1 MNEEKGA
8 PVHNYRNLYKHK
20 GEKKHDYESTYAFHE
35 PESQELN
42 LKGRC

>member
-8 PVHNYRNLYKHK
+8 PAHNYRNIYKHK
-20 GEKKHDYESTYAFHE
+20 GEKKHDYQSTYTFYQQE
-35 PESQELN
+35 PQELN